1 MPAEKGSMPEGAM
14 ELVGKGNA
22 NFAKKKAIRVANE
35 IAQRRLESL
44 NLYVPQATQD
54 EFHQCDAPECMIM
67 GGNRGGK
74 SLAAFVEIA
83 RAVQGKD
90 PYKKYPLRDGV
101 CAIIGYK
108 QWHIGNVIYG
118 YLFKAG
124 AFKIIRDSET
134 NLWRVYRPWVPQ
146 DKARA
151 KEAKPAPPLIP
162 PRMIEKIVWQDRAK
176 QIFSNVFLKNGWE
189 IKAFSSRSKP
199 EQGWQGDLIS
209 IDEDILDPSWYE
221 ESAGRLID
229 RAGRLIW
236 SALPHDENDAMA
248 RFAERAETQEEAHE
262 RGGPKPTTVVYR
274 ISMESNPYLPEEAK
288 KAAVAGWKSMGD
300 DVYRKRALGEMVT
313 DSVLMYP
320 MWKRGLHDIQ
330 GYAGQL
336 NGEADQY
343 LKERR
348 VPQHWCRRLAV
359 DPGHD
364 TAAAVLVA
372 TPPSGKWHLVYDEIY
387 IHQCDARKIAYALS
401 KKTAG
406 VWFQTFVIDA
416 HGGNLTSIDTG
427 IAPREAYEREMK
439 KEDVQCVE
447 TRHRFIPGCSVIAYR
462 EEVYRG
468 MLSVGGS
475 GSPQLIV
482 DFERCP
488 NLDREM
494 RRFRKKKVNG
504 NVTDTGNRRSN
515 THAVECLEYLAAYL
529 TDSRQTYIPPKN
541 RRRVETPG
549 QRRVRQFKERKRLRQ
564 EAANPFGAGTSTI
577 ILGPTGIYEDG

>member
-1 MPAEKGSMPEGAM
+1 MVSDSGSMPVDAM
-14 ELVGKGNA
+14 ELIGKGNG

-44 NLYVPQATQD
+44 NLYVPQPTQE
-54 EFHQCDAPECMIM
+54 EFHKCNAPECMLM

-74 SLAAFVEIA
+74 SLAAFVEVA

-90 PYKKYPLRDGV
+90 PYGKYPLRDGKL
-101 CAIIGYK
+101 AIVGYK
-108 QWHIGNVIYG
+108 AFNIGNVIYP

-124 AFKIIRDSET
+124 AFKIIRDTET
-134 NLWRVYRPWVPQ
+134 QLWRVYRPWVPQ
-146 DKARA
+146 DKARE

-162 PRMIEKIVWQDRAK
+162 PRMIEKIVWKDRAK
-176 QIFSNVFLKNGWE
+176 QVFSNVYLKSGWE
-189 IKAFSSRSKP
+189 IMAFSSRAKP
-199 EQGWQGDLIS
+199 EQGFQLDCCL

-221 ESAGRLID
+221 EAAGRLID
-229 RAGRLIW
+229 RSGRLLW
-236 SALPHDENDAMA
+236 SALPHDENDCMA
-248 RFAERAETQEEAHE
+248 RFAERAESQEESHE
-262 RGGPKPTTVVYR
+262 RGGTKPTTVVFR

-336 NGEADQY
+336 AGEADQY
-343 LKERR
+343 LKDRN
-348 VPQHWCRRLAV
+348 VPSSWCRRLAV
-359 DPGHD
+359 DPGHE
-364 TAAAVLVA
+364 TAAAVLIA

-387 IHQCDARKIAYALS
+387 IHQCDARKIAFALAR
-401 KKTAG
+401 KTAG
-406 VWFQTFVIDA
+406 DWFQSFIIDS

-447 TRHRFIPGCSVIAYR
+447 TKHRFIPGCSVIAYR
-462 EEVYRG
+462 EEVMRG

-475 GSPQLIV
+475 GSPQLIF
-482 DFERCP
+482 DFDRCP

-515 THAVECLEYLAAYL
+515 THAVECMEYLSAYL
-529 TDSRQTYIPPKN
+529 TDTRQPYVAPKG

-564 EAANPFGAGTSTI
+564 EAANPFGFTSTI
-577 ILGPTGIYEDG
+577 ILGPTGVFENG